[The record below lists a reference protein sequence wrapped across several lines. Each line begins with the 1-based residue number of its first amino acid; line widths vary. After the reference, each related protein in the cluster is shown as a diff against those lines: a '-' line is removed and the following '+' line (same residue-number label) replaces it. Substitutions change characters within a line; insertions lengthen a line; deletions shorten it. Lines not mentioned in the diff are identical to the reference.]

1 MSRRGKHTPRPAA
14 RAKRF
19 ASPNPARGTEHKPT
33 GLRLWCFR
41 GLVLLGVPLGLF
53 ALLELSFRILGFGYP
68 TAFLLSQHRN
78 DHQVLVQNNQFGW
91 RFFGPQMSRL
101 PCPISIA
108 TPKPP
113 GTVRIFVF
121 GESAAYGDPRPPF
134 GLSRMLEALLS
145 LRHTAVRFEVVN
157 AAMTAINSHTIF
169 PIARDCARAQ
179 GDLWVIYMGN
189 NEVVGPFGAGT
200 VFGPPV
206 PPLPVI
212 RANLALKSL
221 RLGQLLDSARQWFQ
235 KPPPEKTEWGGMTMF
250 LDHQVQAQDSRMLG
264 VYDHFQ
270 KNLADIVQFG
280 TDHGCGIVLST
291 VAVNLKDCAPFA
303 SAHRPGL
310 SDAQLRQWDQLSQKG
325 VEAQDARQFGA
336 AAERFGEAAR
346 IDDTYAELRFRQGT
360 CALALNQNS
369 EARIQLTAARDLD
382 VLRFRCDSRLNELIR
397 EVVSSRNLQNLR
409 LADAEHAFAE
419 ASPQGAPGADLFY
432 EHVHLTFE
440 GNYLLAR
447 CIATEVEHLLPA
459 AITAGAAADKPW
471 PSIADCA
478 ARLGWNPSESRA
490 AYGEMLVRVADPP
503 FTSQLNHQFQVAHL
517 ASRSQPPP
525 ARQVVAQQAQALG
538 SCAKA
543 ATLYPED
550 PYLYG
555 VLASL
560 KQSAG
565 DAAGGVVAMRRSLE
579 LLPSSSEGWSRLG
592 SLLVGEQKF
601 AEAAAAFRSE
611 FALDTQD
618 VSALQNL
625 AMCLIKENQPDDA
638 IHEYRR
644 ALAVKPRFGPAWLGL
659 GLALESRGRK
669 DEALDC
675 FHKALANRMHTGSGL
690 ATLARFC
697 ASRGWFDAAAT
708 NYSDAL
714 KLSAPDAQLNYEA
727 GQVFGA
733 LARHHEAAQYYA
745 RAAALAPDWAQA
757 QFQCGLELGQSD
769 QPTEASAR
777 FQEAVRLMPDL
788 IEARLNLG
796 VALINQNRPV
806 DALQQFEQVLQLSP
820 TNALALQYIQSL
832 RQKTSPKP

>member
-1 MSRRGKHTPRPAA
+1 
-14 RAKRF
+14 
-19 ASPNPARGTEHKPT
+19 
-33 GLRLWCFR
+33 LRLWCFR
-41 GLVLLGVPLGLF
+41 GLVLFGVPVGLL

-101 PCPISIA
+101 PSPISIA
-108 TPKPP
+108 KPKPS

-121 GESAAYGDPRPPF
+121 GESAAYGDPRPAF
-134 GLSRMLEALLS
+134 GLSRMLEALLG
-145 LRHTAVRFEVVN
+145 LRHTGVRFEVVN
-157 AAMTAINSHTIF
+157 AAMTAINSHAIL
-169 PIARDCARAQ
+169 PIARDCARGQ

-200 VFGPPV
+200 VFGRPV
-206 PPLPVI
+206 PPLPLI
-212 RANLALKSL
+212 HANLALKSL
-221 RLGQLLDSARQWFQ
+221 RVGQLLDSARQWLQ

-250 LDHQVQAQDSRMLG
+250 LDHQVQAQDPRMLG

-270 KNLADIVQFG
+270 KNLDDILRLG
-280 TDHGCGIVLST
+280 TEHGCGIVLST

-310 SDAQLRQWDQLSQKG
+310 SDAQRQQCEQLIQSG
-325 VEAQDARQFGA
+325 AEAHNARQFGT
-336 AAERFGEAAR
+336 AAERFAEAAR
-346 IDDTYAELRFRQGT
+346 IDDTYAELRFRQGI
-360 CALALNQNS
+360 CALALNQDS
-369 EARIQLTAARDLD
+369 EARAQLTAARDLD
-382 VLRFRCDSRLNELIR
+382 VLRFRCDSRLNELVR
-397 EVVSSRNLQNLR
+397 DTVSSRNLENVR

-419 ASPQGAPGADLFY
+419 QSPQGAPGADLFY

-447 CIATEVEHLLPA
+447 TIAAQLEHLLPA
-459 AITAGAAADKPW
+459 SIASGVPADKPW

-478 ARLGWNPSESRA
+478 ARLGWNQSESRA
-490 AYGEMLVRVADPP
+490 AYTEMLARVSDPP
-503 FTSQLNHQFQVAHL
+503 FTSQLNHQVQFEHL
-517 ASRSQPPP
+517 ESRSKAP
-525 ARQVVAQQAQALG
+525 APEQLAVEQAQALK
-538 SCAKA
+538 SCEQA
-543 ATLYPED
+543 ATLHPED
-550 PYLYG
+550 PYLYEG
-555 VLASL
+555 LASL
-560 KQSAG
+560 KQSVN
-565 DAAGGVVAMRRSLE
+565 DTGGAVVAMRRSLE
-579 LLPSSSEGWSRLG
+579 LLPVSSEGWAHLG
-592 SLLVGEQKF
+592 SLLVQQQKF

-625 AMCLIKENQPDDA
+625 ATCLIKQNQVEDG
-638 IHEYRR
+638 IREYRR

-659 GLALESRGRK
+659 GLALESQGRK
-669 DEALDC
+669 GEALDC
-675 FHKALANRMHTGSGL
+675 FHKALVNRIHAGPSLT
-690 ATLARFC
+690 TLARFC

-733 LARHHEAAQYYA
+733 LARHREAAQYYA
-745 RAAALAPDWAQA
+745 KAAAIRPDWAQA
-757 QFQCGLELGQSD
+757 QFQCGVQLGQSG
-769 QPTEASAR
+769 QPAEASAR

-796 VALINQNRPV
+796 IALVNQNRSAE
-806 DALQQFEQVLQLSP
+806 ALQQFEQVLQRSP
-820 TNALALQYIQSL
+820 TDAIALRYVQSL
-832 RQKTSPKP
+832 RQKTSAKP